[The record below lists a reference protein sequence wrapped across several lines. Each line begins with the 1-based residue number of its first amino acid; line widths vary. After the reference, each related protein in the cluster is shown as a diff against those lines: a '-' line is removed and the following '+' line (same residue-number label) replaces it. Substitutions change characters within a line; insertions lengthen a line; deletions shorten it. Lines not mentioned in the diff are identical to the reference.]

1 MVKIIGIIIILIGAV
16 DLGGSY
22 FDFDLWGGFLGI
34 ELPELLWRYSS
45 YIEIALGLFI
55 MSLGSSKKSTDE
67 AETTEASEPPKE

>member
-1 MVKIIGIIIILIGAV
+1 MKIIGIIIILIGVV

-45 YIEIALGLFI
+45 YIEIAIGLFI
-55 MSLGSSKKSTDE
+55 MSIGSSEDSSDE
-67 AETTEASEPPKE
+67 AEASETSESPKE